1 MTSIFV
7 TGSTGLIG
15 SRVALEL
22 KAAREVSS
30 VFCLVRNPG
39 HPSAVAL
46 KNSGC
51 VMIQGDVTDKASLD
65 AAFSS
70 VRPDVVV
77 NCAGV
82 LRTLDKSIYYAV
94 NRDGVKNISERALK
108 IGAKVVHVS
117 SLAAYG
123 PSRPGNPR
131 FVFSNGVVSYSNTLE
146 SAQGKGKPSPV
157 SDYGRSKL
165 EGTEALISSG
175 ARYTIVIPS
184 AVYGPRDKDMFFF
197 FKIASMG
204 ISVSTPLKRTINLS
218 YLDDVVKV
226 ITLSC
231 LNPAAD
237 GKTYYAASPEEYD
250 WDGVCKVIAR
260 VAGKKRVVR
269 FVLPDS
275 AIFAAAYLSEK
286 ITALLKNRAAAFNT
300 DKAREMLAPSWIA
313 GGSDTTEKELGIRF
327 TDFVTGASKTYN
339 WYKENRWL

>member
-1 MTSIFV
+1 MTSVFV

-22 KAAREVSS
+22 KSIRAVSS

-51 VMIQGDVTDKASLD
+51 DVIQGDVTDKTSLD

-70 VRPDVVV
+70 AHPDVVV

-82 LRTLDKSIYYAV
+82 LRTLDKSLYYAV

-108 IGAKVVHVS
+108 IGAKVVHIS

-123 PSRPGNPR
+123 PSLP
-131 FVFSNGVVSYSNTLE
+131 
-146 SAQGKGKPSPV
+146 GKPRLTFPENSIINTDSDGKPAPV

-165 EGTEALISSG
+165 EGNLALVNSG
-175 ARYTIVIPS
+175 VRYTIVVPS

-231 LNPAAD
+231 VNPATD

-250 WDGVCKVIAR
+250 WEGVCKVISS
-260 VAGKKRVVR
+260 VGDKKRVVR
-269 FVLPDS
+269 LVFPDFTILAS
-275 AIFAAAYLSEK
+275 AYLSEK
-286 ITALLKNRAAAFNT
+286 ITWLLKKRAATFNI
-300 DKAREMLAPSWIA
+300 DKAHEMLAPSWIA